1 MRFLKILKKYWFY
14 AVIAPLFMLGE
25 AGMDLLQPRL
35 MAKIVDEGV
44 LGISNNGAGDIGLVI
59 SLGLRMILFVV
70 LGGLSGFLCGVFAN
84 IAAQNF
90 GNDVRKEVFKRV
102 MSLSFEQTDDFT
114 TGSLITRITNDVTQ
128 LQNLVSMSIRGFIR
142 TFVLFIGGI
151 ICMLSLNLN
160 FGVVVACAFPLILIC
175 VVFFLSKASPKF
187 TVLQSKLDTLN
198 NVMQENI
205 NGQRVV
211 KAYVRESAEAERFE
225 HTNKDLIDT
234 QLSVLLLFSYMTPI
248 MNIIMNI
255 SVVAI
260 IKVGAVNVENM
271 AATPGDVMAAITYI
285 SQILG
290 AITRMTMIFQS
301 ISRGTASGR
310 RLDEVLATDSLIKDG
325 DYDISVKNS
334 TVENPAGAS
343 VEFKNVYFKYENA
356 ADMIIKD
363 FSLKIEA
370 GETIGILGA
379 TGSGKSSLVNLI
391 PRFYDVSE
399 GAVYV
404 DGVDVRDYRL
414 SDLRAMVSTA
424 LQNSEIFS
432 ATIRENI
439 LMGRED
445 AADDE
450 VAEAS
455 RVAQA
460 YGFISVKED
469 GMDTKV
475 AQRGRSLSGGQ
486 KQRVA
491 ISRAILKNAR
501 ILIFDDATSALDLKT
516 EKELYEALD
525 KYKPGQTR
533 IIIAQRIASV
543 MNADRI
549 AVIDNGELVAAG
561 SHAELMESSPEYRD
575 IYDSQLGEANGE

>member
-1 MRFLKILKKYWFY
+1 
-14 AVIAPLFMLGE
+14 MLGE

-44 LGISNNGAGDIGLVI
+44 LGISNNGVGDIGLVI

-211 KAYVRESAEAERFE
+211 KAYVRESAETERFE

-301 ISRGTASGR
+301 ISRGAASGR
-310 RLDEVLATDSLIKDG
+310 RLDEVLATDSLIRDG
-325 DYDISVKNS
+325 NYDTSVKNG

-404 DGVDVRDYRL
+404 DGVDVKDYRL

-439 LMGRED
+439 LMGRES
-445 AADDE
+445 ATDDE